1 MSGFIDFHTHA
12 FPDDLAA
19 RAIPHLEEEGN
30 IKAFLNGTVTDLLRS
45 MDRAGIE
52 KSLIC
57 SIATRPSQFHSI
69 LDWSK
74 TIRSNRIISLP
85 SVHPKAVNLR
95 EQLHIIHEE
104 GFIGIK
110 LHPYYQ
116 DFFIDDDTLE
126 EMYGSLTE
134 HDLLVV
140 MHTGFDIAFPR
151 VELCNPPRILK
162 VLEKFP
168 ELKLITTHLGA
179 WDQWDEVREL
189 LIGKPIYME
198 LSYAL
203 DFLEPQIARDMITM
217 HPPGYLLYGSDSP
230 WSDQKNSLELLRA
243 LNLEPELF
251 QRITRDNAESLL
263 NRISLCLGSIS
274 PACSSPAVLTYHFT
288 SGKNKGFIDSISTNI
303 SLFPGCTS
311 ALSIFYW

>member
-1 MSGFIDFHTHA
+1 MSSFVDFHTHA

-19 RAIPHLEEEGN
+19 KAIPHLETEGN
-30 IKAFLNGTVTDLLRS
+30 IKAFLNGTVADLLRS
-45 MDRAGIE
+45 MDRSGIE

-57 SIATRPSQFHSI
+57 SIATKPSQFHSI

-74 TIRSNRIISLP
+74 SIRTNRIIPLP

-95 EQLHIIHEE
+95 EQLHIIHKE
-104 GFIGIK
+104 GFVGIK

-116 DFFIDDDTLE
+116 DFFIDDENLE
-126 EMYGSLTE
+126 EMYEALIE

-151 VELCNPPRILK
+151 VELCGPTQVLK
-162 VLEKFP
+162 ICNKFP

-189 LIGKPIYME
+189 LIGKQIYME

-203 DFLEPQIARDMITM
+203 DFLEPQVAREMITS
-217 HPPGYLLYGSDSP
+217 HPPEYLLYGSDSP
-230 WSDQKNSLELLRA
+230 WSDQKNSLDLLRA
-243 LNLEPELF
+243 LNLEQKLF
-251 QRITRDNAESLL
+251 QRITKDNAESLL
-263 NRISLCLGSIS
+263 SRISL
-274 PACSSPAVLTYHFT
+274 
-288 SGKNKGFIDSISTNI
+288 
-303 SLFPGCTS
+303 
-311 ALSIFYW
+311 

>member
-1 MSGFIDFHTHA
+1 MSSFIDFHTHA

-19 RAIPHLEEEGN
+19 KAIPHLETEGN
-30 IKAFLNGTVTDLLRS
+30 IKAFLNGTVADLLRS
-45 MDRAGIE
+45 MDRARIE

-57 SIATRPSQFHSI
+57 SIATKPSQFHSI

-74 TIRSNRIISLP
+74 TIRTNRIIPLP

-104 GFIGIK
+104 GFVGIK

-116 DFFIDDDTLE
+116 NFFIDDDKLE
-126 EMYGSLTE
+126 EMYGSLIE
-134 HDLLVV
+134 HDLFVV

-151 VELCNPPRILK
+151 VELCGPTQVLK
-162 VLEKFP
+162 VFEKFP
-168 ELKLITTHLGA
+168 KLKLITTHLGA

-203 DFLEPQIARDMITM
+203 DFLEPQIAREMITN
-217 HPPGYLLYGSDSP
+217 HPPEYLLFGSDSP
-230 WSDQKNSLELLRA
+230 WSDQKNSLDLLRA
-243 LNLEPELF
+243 LDLEQKLF
-251 QRITRDNAESLL
+251 QRITKDNAESLL
-263 NRISLCLGSIS
+263 SRISL
-274 PACSSPAVLTYHFT
+274 
-288 SGKNKGFIDSISTNI
+288 
-303 SLFPGCTS
+303 
-311 ALSIFYW
+311 